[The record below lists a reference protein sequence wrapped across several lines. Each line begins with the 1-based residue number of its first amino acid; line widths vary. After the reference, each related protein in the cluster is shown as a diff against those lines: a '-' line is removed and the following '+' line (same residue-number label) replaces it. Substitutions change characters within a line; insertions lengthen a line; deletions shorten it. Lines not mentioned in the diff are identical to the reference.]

1 MRLPWSGQAPAARL
15 FGSKAK
21 AAIIFRIAD
30 QDHRWIMRPD
40 AGEHDVHQCV
50 AEPLFLPVGRYGNW
64 SHQNK
69 WLAGYGDWPA
79 LDTANYIFLLDQS
92 KGQMV
97 DKRHVLTE
105 QIGCPAVPVGA
116 ERIIK
121 QLFDIA
127 SIDAVQGN

>member
-1 MRLPWSGQAPAARL
+1 L

-30 QDHRWIMRPD
+30 QDHRWIMRSD
-40 AGEHDVHQCV
+40 AGEHDVHQYV

-69 WLAGYGDWPA
+69 RIAGYGDWPA
-79 LDTANYIFLLDQS
+79 LDTANYILLLDHS
-92 KGQMV
+92 KRQMV
-97 DKRHVLTE
+97 DKRHFPTE
-105 QIGCPAVPVGA
+105 QIGCPAVPVGT

-121 QLFDIA
+121 QLFDIG
-127 SIDAVQGN
+127 STDAAQGN